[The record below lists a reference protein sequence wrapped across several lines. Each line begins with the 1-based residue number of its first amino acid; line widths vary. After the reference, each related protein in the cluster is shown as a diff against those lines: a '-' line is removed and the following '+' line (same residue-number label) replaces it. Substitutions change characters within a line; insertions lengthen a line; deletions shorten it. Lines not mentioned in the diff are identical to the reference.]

1 MKIDISTLPFRKLEH
16 YRDPAGF
23 STTQQHP
30 TRVVSHP
37 RLPSIDMLRGLV
49 IVLMTLDHARD
60 FFSASSFDPRD
71 VNDPALFLTRWIT
84 HFCAPVFV
92 FLAGVAAGLRGGELD
107 ETRTLSRFLMI
118 RGFWLVVLEFTVVR
132 TGWTFDPGG
141 TVAFAQVIWA
151 LGVSMMA
158 LAALIHLPRRTLA
171 VVAIALIVGHNLLDG
186 IRVSSQDLT
195 AWLFMIAHQPGVL
208 RTESFTIVVLYPLIP
223 WIGVM
228 AAGYAMAPV
237 MHWPAE
243 RRRRQLARLGC
254 ALTMFFIVLRLSNA
268 YGDPQPWTPMQ
279 GDLVATLL
287 SFVNCEKYPPSL
299 LYLLMTIGPAV
310 VVLALLDGRTGAL
323 TRALDRI
330 GRTPLLYYVGHIY
343 VLHALAVLVAWS
355 TDMDVTWLLESSD
368 AGKPPEWGYSLPIVY
383 AIAGVVVLF
392 LYPLCGWFGAVR
404 QRRREW
410 WWSYL

>member
-1 MKIDISTLPFRKLEH
+1 MKVDVSTLPFRKLEH

-49 IVLMTLDHARD
+49 MVLMTLDHARD

-92 FLAGVAAGLRGGELD
+92 FLAGVAAGLRGDELD

-158 LAALIHLPRRTLA
+158 LAALIHVPRRTLA

-237 MHWPAE
+237 MRWPAE

-254 ALTMFFIVLRLSNA
+254 ALTMFFIVLRLSNV

-287 SFVNCEKYPPSL
+287 SFVNVEKYPPSL

-310 VVLALLDGRTGAL
+310 VVLALLDGRHWRSHPGTRSNRAHAAAL
-323 TRALDRI
+323 LRRSHLRLACARGVSRLEQRHGRHVAARVVRCRQTARMGLFAPDRLRHRRCRRPFPLSALR
-330 GRTPLLYYVGHIY
+330 
-343 VLHALAVLVAWS
+343 
-355 TDMDVTWLLESSD
+355 
-368 AGKPPEWGYSLPIVY
+368 
-383 AIAGVVVLF
+383 VVRS
-392 LYPLCGWFGAVR
+392 A
-404 QRRREW
+404 ETTAA
-410 WWSYL
+410 